1 MNMDSKLV
9 VTAGATL
16 AGALVYHQMM
26 KFGKAKK

>member
-1 MNMDSKLV
+1 MDSNKLV
-9 VTAGATL
+9 ATAGATI